1 MLLDF
6 NYDVEPLPGKF
17 PFPVLGPMAL
27 LKESRLNHWG
37 KLGFEWVYWNVLM
50 RGRGVPAITTQLSMR
65 GKSRV
70 STQAVEEATAA

>member
-1 MLLDF
+1 MELL
-6 NYDVEPLPGKF
+6 E
-17 PFPVLGPMAL
+17 
-27 LKESRLNHWG
+27 ESRLNHWG